1 LVYDEAVHQG
11 TGTRNMKKLVIAAT
25 MIALLPASA
34 YSQQNKGPLTA
45 RTEREM
51 KEDKEIDKAYRDAIK
66 RSGGDGQ
73 AAKRDPWQTIR
84 PQDTDSANG
93 TKR

>member
-1 LVYDEAVHQG
+1 M
-11 TGTRNMKKLVIAAT
+11 RKLVIAAM
-25 MIALLPASA
+25 MIAFLPTSA
-34 YSQQNKGPLTA
+34 DAQQNKGPLTA
-45 RTEREM
+45 RTEKEM

-66 RSGGDGQ
+66 RNGGDGQ

-84 PQDTDSANG
+84 PPDTASTSG